1 MSSNLSGQIS
11 SLNIGSTK
19 SNNEEKDA
27 ATNDNCVAMCANC
40 GKEGGD
46 GSMNSCNKCDL
57 VTYCNV
63 ACKKKHRS
71 KHKKKCEKRVAELYD
86 EKLFKDHPPPEE
98 CPICFLPLPLDDGQ
112 ITFEVC
118 CGKDICNGCVYAMD
132 EREGAKLCAF
142 CRTPCA
148 ESEEEYVKR
157 NKLLMEKV
165 MPLHII
171 SLRDIMPMEEWVCH
185 MIGQRLM
192 NYI

>member
-1 MSSNLSGQIS
+1 
-11 SLNIGSTK
+11 
-19 SNNEEKDA
+19 
-27 ATNDNCVAMCANC
+27 
-40 GKEGGD
+40 
-46 GSMNSCNKCDL
+46 
-57 VTYCNV
+57 
-63 ACKKKHRS
+63 
-71 KHKKKCEKRVAELYD
+71 
-86 EKLFKDHPPPEE
+86 
-98 CPICFLPLPLDDGQ
+98 
-112 ITFEVC
+112 
-118 CGKDICNGCVYAMD
+118 MD